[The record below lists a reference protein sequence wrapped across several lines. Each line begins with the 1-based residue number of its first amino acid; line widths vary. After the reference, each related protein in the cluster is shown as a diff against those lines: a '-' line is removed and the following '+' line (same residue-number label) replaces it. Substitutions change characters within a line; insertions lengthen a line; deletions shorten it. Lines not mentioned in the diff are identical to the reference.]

1 MVSWMRSSNPRKK
14 SLRLNPD
21 IMARPTQLT
30 MCSFCGKSHSEVR
43 KLIAGPQVYI
53 CDSCVMVC
61 KSVLDKE
68 FKSTVK
74 ESAKK
79 SAKKLNLLRPKEL
92 KSILDE
98 YCVGQEDAKKTL
110 AVAVHN
116 HYKRVHAE
124 CNDDHGLLDA
134 DHELS
139 EVVIEKSNIL
149 MIGPTGSGKTLLAS
163 TLAKALDVPYALV
176 DATTLTEAG
185 YVGEDVENIILRLL
199 QNADFDVKSAE
210 MGIIYVDEIDKIA
223 RKTENVSITRDVSG
237 EGVQQALLKIMEG
250 TICNVPPQGGRKH
263 PQQEYIQVNTKNIL
277 FICGG
282 AFVGLDKMIER
293 RLGKGKL
300 GFHAASS
307 GGSSSPAAV
316 SRAACKYVEPEDL
329 VSYGFIPELIGRIPM
344 TTVLDELTEDQLVSI
359 MTVTKN
365 ALIKQ
370 FSKLLALEGVALEVS
385 NDALRAL
392 ARQAILKGT
401 GARALRGMLEKL
413 MLEVMYEV
421 PGRDDVESVKVT
433 RAAAEGRTKPRLRLK
448 SKDAAAA

>member
-53 CDSCVMVC
+53 CDSCVLVC

-68 FKSTVK
+68 FKSTGK
-74 ESAKK
+74 A

-124 CNDDHGLLDA
+124 GNYDQGLLDA

-370 FSKLLALEGVALEVS
+370 FSKLLALEGVALEVT

-413 MLEVMYEV
+413 MLDVMYEV

-433 RAAAEGRTKPRLRLK
+433 RAAAEGRAKPRLRLK

>member
-53 CDSCVMVC
+53 CDSCVLVC

-68 FKSTVK
+68 FKSTGKV
-74 ESAKK
+74 

-124 CNDDHGLLDA
+124 CNDDQGLLDA

-370 FSKLLALEGVALEVS
+370 FSKLLALEGVALEIS
-385 NDALRAL
+385 NEALRAL

-401 GARALRGMLEKL
+401 GARALRGMLETL
-413 MLEVMYEV
+413 MLDVMYEV

-433 RAAAEGRTKPRLRLK
+433 RAAAEGRAKPRLRLK

>member
-21 IMARPTQLT
+21 IMAKPTQLT

-53 CDSCVMVC
+53 CDSCVLVC

-68 FKSTVK
+68 FKSTGK
-74 ESAKK
+74 A

-116 HYKRVHAE
+116 HYKRVHSE
-124 CNDDHGLLDA
+124 CNDDQGLLEA

-199 QNADFDVKSAE
+199 QNADFDVKTAE

-307 GGSSSPAAV
+307 VGSSSPAAV

-413 MLEVMYEV
+413 MLDVMYEV
-421 PGRDDVESVKVT
+421 PGRDDEESVKIT
-433 RAAAEGRTKPRLRLK
+433 RAAAEGRARPRLRLK

>member
-1 MVSWMRSSNPRKK
+1 
-14 SLRLNPD
+14 
-21 IMARPTQLT
+21 MARPTQLT

-53 CDSCVMVC
+53 CDSCVLVC

-68 FKSTVK
+68 FKSTGK
-74 ESAKK
+74 A

-124 CNDDHGLLDA
+124 CNDDQGLLDA

-413 MLEVMYEV
+413 MLDVMYEV

-433 RAAAEGRTKPRLRLK
+433 RAAAEGRAKPRLRLK

>member
-53 CDSCVMVC
+53 CDSCVLVC

-68 FKSTVK
+68 FKSTGK
-74 ESAKK
+74 A

-116 HYKRVHAE
+116 HYKRVHVE
-124 CNDDHGLLDA
+124 GNDDQGLLDA

-370 FSKLLALEGVALEVS
+370 FSKLLALEGVALEVT

-413 MLEVMYEV
+413 MLDVMYEV

-433 RAAAEGRTKPRLRLK
+433 RAAAEGRAKPRLRLK